1 VRGFGERAAKNMPL
15 QGSAADLVKIA
26 MINVYNAFKDKKLKA
41 KIILQVHD
49 EIIVDAPGAEKE
61 TVKEILKTEME
72 NVMRLKVPLE
82 VGVSEGSNWFDA
94 K

>member
-1 VRGFGERAAKNMPL
+1 M
-15 QGSAADLVKIA
+15 
-26 MINVYNAFKDKKLKA
+26 
-41 KIILQVHD
+41 HD